1 MSHDKWDENKIEELL
16 SNFPKVK
23 DTRSKEDI
31 LQRLK
36 DDGVFDEE
44 PSDTPKQQ
52 QPKKKKKYNWMPPLI
67 TIAAIALLAIMI
79 PSLMNQMNHNNEEA
93 AMSTSGTEEAAEM
106 SLFNIE
112 ESENSANDQSNM
124 SLMGDQRLGNGK
136 TAVYPEDLEGY
147 TLFTLGLESDM
158 ATSIPVTLLIPNEQ
172 IVEDLGKSN
181 PSSVELYN
189 YYAPRIDE
197 SALGF
202 TDYHPYVGTITEEG
216 NQVIHRIANNH
227 PYDMSSA
234 TREIYDDSLID
245 TFPSYDEAVFLT
257 EEGTPII
264 FDEEGMERK
273 PLALQGE
280 TTHYS
285 YFLIA
290 QNDGSEYL
298 APNNRETFA
307 TVEEALDAMKIET
320 NDIYKSV
327 ILPNIDYTTSVDGN
341 TVTVQFTT
349 QVDLMNEDQMDAM
362 QMIEGMLLTAARFD
376 MQVKFENIVQE
387 QWGGFNFAN
396 PLPIPVGANKV
407 PFILTQ

>member
-1 MSHDKWDENKIEELL
+1 MK
-16 SNFPKVK
+16 
-23 DTRSKEDI
+23 
-31 LQRLK
+31 
-36 DDGVFDEE
+36 
-44 PSDTPKQQ
+44 
-52 QPKKKKKYNWMPPLI
+52 
-67 TIAAIALLAIMI
+67 A
-79 PSLMNQMNHNNEEA
+79 
-93 AMSTSGTEEAAEM
+93 
-106 SLFNIE
+106 
-112 ESENSANDQSNM
+112 SANDQSNM
-124 SLMGDQRLGNGK
+124 SIMDDQRLGIGK

-158 ATSIPVTLLIPNEQ
+158 ATSIPVSLLIPNEQ
-172 IVEDLGKSN
+172 IVEDLGKTN
-181 PSSVELYN
+181 PTSVELYN

-202 TDYHPYVGTITEEG
+202 LDYHPYVGTIMEDG

-234 TREIYDDSLID
+234 TIEIYDDSLID

-264 FDEEGMERK
+264 FDQEGMERK

-280 TTHYS
+280 NTHYS
-285 YFLIA
+285 YFLFV
-290 QNDGSEYL
+290 QNDGAEYL

-307 TVEEALDAMKIET
+307 TVEEALEAMKIET

-349 QVDLMNEDQMDAM
+349 QVDLMNEDQVDAM

-387 QWGGFNFAN
+387 QWGGFDFTN
-396 PLPIPVGANKV
+396 PLPIPVSANKV